1 MMRNGL
7 NLMVYMLWLVETIFV
22 ATSYTILVPTEES
35 LNRIPWLKEVQ
46 RAIVS
51 FNLLEENEN
60 ITQLEDGKTYDIIL
74 NSTNGMS
81 QQIPTF
87 TVHVDTLSEE
97 YQIFGQDSIQ
107 LKNKLST

>member
-1 MMRNGL
+1 M
-7 NLMVYMLWLVETIFV
+7 
-22 ATSYTILVPTEES
+22 
-35 LNRIPWLKEVQ
+35 
-46 RAIVS
+46 
-51 FNLLEENEN
+51 EENEN

-97 YQIFGQDSIQ
+97 YQISGQDSIH
-107 LKNKLST
+107 LKIRVFIH